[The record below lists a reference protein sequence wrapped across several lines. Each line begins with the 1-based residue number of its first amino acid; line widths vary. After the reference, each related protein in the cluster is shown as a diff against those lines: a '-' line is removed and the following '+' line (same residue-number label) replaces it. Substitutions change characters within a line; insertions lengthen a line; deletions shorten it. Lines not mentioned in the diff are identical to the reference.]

1 MNFLGGKKI
10 SKKILGIFIAIV
22 AIIGIYGLFYI
33 AITTVLMPMD
43 LTAFKE
49 ELDTVQVPVNN
60 ASSISEMESGAA
72 DMESTSTLDYVSE
85 SERSEVANTMRI
97 ANTPPPGFLDQNLEE
112 YNQFN
117 SYRML
122 AYNLIFRGDISNQI
136 KNISSSHEEISRLNN
151 DTELINQKMYTDM
164 ENGDTK
170 AYAEDLKKIASN
182 LKQYNITMA
191 KLKTQLQN
199 LIGQLEQ

>member
-1 MNFLGGKKI
+1 
-10 SKKILGIFIAIV
+10 
-22 AIIGIYGLFYI
+22 
-33 AITTVLMPMD
+33 MD

-49 ELDTVQVPVNN
+49 ELNTVQVPVNN
-60 ASSISEMESGAA
+60 ASSISEMESAAA
-72 DMESTSTLDYVSE
+72 DMESTSALDYVSE

-97 ANTPPPGFLDQNLEE
+97 ANTPPPGFLDQDFEE

-170 AYAEDLKKIASN
+170 AYAEDLKMIAVN
-182 LKQYNITMA
+182 LKQYNIAME
-191 KLKTQLQN
+191 KLKIQLQN